1 MKKNRSELRDIIVKI
16 IYQVILYQN
25 NKMPYQIDSIIKN
38 QLEVEN
44 DYAQD
49 SVTGIIDNMNE
60 LTEIANRYLQN
71 WTIDRLGTIDQAI
84 LLLGLYE
91 LKYTEVPAIVAI
103 DEALNLATK
112 YSDTEVKKMI
122 NAVLDKYYH
131 EL

>member
-1 MKKNRSELRDIIVKI
+1 MKKTRSELRDIIIKI

-25 NKMPYQIDSIIKN
+25 NQMSY
-38 QLEVEN
+38 QLEKVISENVEVAN
-44 DYAQD
+44 DF
-49 SVTGIIDNMNE
+49 VTETASGIINNLE
-60 LTEIANRYLQN
+60 PLTGLANQYLNN

-91 LKYTEVPAIVAI
+91 LTYTDVPAIVAI

-112 YSDTEVKKMI
+112 YSDAEVKNMI

-131 EL
+131 EK